1 MKKLLAAVILSFSFI
16 NNALAEAP
24 SHSAEGSIL
33 SVLPM
38 LVIFVLVFYFL
49 LIRPQN
55 RRAKE
60 HRKLL
65 EGISKGDEVSTNGGI
80 LGQVKKI
87 DEQFVTLE
95 IASGVEILIQKGAIT
110 NVLPKGTFKTA

>member
-1 MKKLLAAVILSFSFI
+1 MRKLLAYMILPFSFI
-16 NNALAEAP
+16 NSALAQGQP
-24 SHSAEGSIL
+24 HSTEGSIL

-55 RRAKE
+55 KRAKE
-60 HRKLL
+60 HRKLVD
-65 EGISKGDEVSTNGGI
+65 GVAKGDEVSTNGGI
-80 LGQVKKI
+80 LGVIKKV

-95 IASGVEILIQKGAIT
+95 VADGVDIRLQKAAIA
-110 NVLPKGTFKTA
+110 NVLPKGTVKAA